1 MAVRDNIDRT
11 ADHDG
16 RASLGT
22 DLPGKIRMPAQIAFR
37 TQGVKVRVHPLG
49 CADPFRQI
57 RDFRNIALN
66 DVKTDFPEQH
76 RCCFIAKTGSPH
88 AHGIEYHGAAQP
100 VGLLPRRQHG
110 LYRPLAERAYVQHQ
124 RGAMP
129 DDLLHFTQIIGHDGR
144 TAQSQRHVGT
154 IIDRDIIGN
163 KMHQR
168 PFLPHGAQYIFKGV
182 HPSAFLS
189 SSAGYLF
196 KHAAQPYRAVFTR
209 PRQPA
214 PGHRP
219 VQRKTADPS
228 EPFQRLFSMP
238 ENLAFRR
245 EASHDLAIMSMPFT
259 PPYATEKA
267 WALPVRHPCCPYHS
281 GHTPWAFHC
290 REPITFRRD
299 ASPRFTGRPPFS
311 SPYFP
316 LYKGIFPQAPFFP
329 KQD

>member
-100 VGLLPRRQHG
+100 VGLLPCRQHG

-154 IIDRDIIGN
+154 IIDGDIIGN

-168 PFLPHGAQYIFKGV
+168 PFLPYGAQYIFKWV

-189 SSAGYLF
+189 PSAGCSSSTRPSHMGPFSPDLGNRLPDTGPYSGNPPTHQSLSSAFLPGGKPCL
-196 KHAAQPYRAVFTR
+196 QTR
-209 PRQPA
+209 
-214 PGHRP
+214 
-219 VQRKTADPS
+219 
-228 EPFQRLFSMP
+228 
-238 ENLAFRR
+238 
-245 EASHDLAIMSMPFT
+245 
-259 PPYATEKA
+259 
-267 WALPVRHPCCPYHS
+267 
-281 GHTPWAFHC
+281 
-290 REPITFRRD
+290 
-299 ASPRFTGRPPFS
+299 
-311 SPYFP
+311 
-316 LYKGIFPQAPFFP
+316 GIP
-329 KQD
+329 